1 MTRLAAALAVAVC
14 VLAGC
19 AQPQA
24 ETKPQAETQPHSA
37 VVPAAPVGDERG
49 AVVSS
54 FAMGHA
60 DFAVR
65 VLGATAT
72 RVVYRSTSGDGT
84 TGTEVSG
91 VVFTPSG
98 APPAGGWPVVSV
110 AHGTTGVT
118 DECAPSLY
126 PNLLGTIGTVAPFL
140 ERGMVVAV
148 TDYEGIGTDG
158 PHPYLDPDAAAYNV
172 IDIVRAARALVPGT
186 GTRWGAIGNSQG
198 GQAVW
203 AAAERADYGDG
214 LDLVGAVGLSPVLD
228 LSPLY
233 RSGATPTLPQALLTP
248 FLVDGVQFRHPD
260 VDSSEYIRG
269 VLSSE
274 RRALTACTDL
284 LGVQKAEA
292 ATRLTPG
299 DSAPATEA
307 SRLRMEEWLTSVAL
321 PRARS
326 SVPLAAFVGDQD
338 QLIDPK
344 WTQDAVAEACS
355 LGDVVELRRDPG
367 QGHSDQAAIP
377 YGVSWLSDRFA
388 GAPAPN
394 TCAGG

>member
-1 MTRLAAALAVAVC
+1 MACIAAVC
-14 VLAGC
+14 LVAGC

-24 ETKPQAETQPHSA
+24 ETQPDQDA
-37 VVPAAPVGDERG
+37 RIPAPIGDQRG
-49 AVVSS
+49 ALVSS
-54 FAMGHA
+54 FDMGHT

-84 TGTEVSG
+84 TGTDVSG
-91 VVFTPSG
+91 VVFAPRG
-98 APPAGGWPVVSV
+98 EPPAGGWPIVSV

-172 IDIVRAARALVPGT
+172 IDAVRAARMLVPGA

-203 AAAERADYGDG
+203 AVAEHAEYANG

-228 LSPLY
+228 LSPMY
-233 RSGATPTLPQALLTP
+233 RIGAAPTLPQSLLTP
-248 FLVDGVQFRHPD
+248 FLVEGLQYRQPD
-260 VDSSEYIRG
+260 VDASEYIRG

-274 RRALTACTDL
+274 QRALTACTDL

-292 ATRLTPG
+292 ATLLTPD
-299 DSAPATEA
+299 DSAPDTEA
-307 SRLRMEEWLTSVAL
+307 SRLRMEDWLQSVAL
-321 PRARS
+321 PRTRS
-326 SVPLAAFVGDQD
+326 SVPLAALVGEQD

-344 WTQDAVAEACS
+344 WTQDAVAKACS
-355 LGDVVELRRDPG
+355 MGDVVELRSEPG
-367 QGHSDQAAIP
+367 QGHSDQASIP

-394 TCAGG
+394 TCVGG